1 MDNLITEINECVI
14 DDQPKDHNKIGYVKK
29 RNIAVTTIGGVDHE
43 TETTKEFEF
52 WDADKQ
58 KYTIFSKTKFCKI
71 YTQSKNNMHPTLTQ
85 TFTDNNKIDKIGL
98 ANTMIL
104 MDYTDEDNRIIIT
117 TKLGNVSASK
127 ADIQIL
133 LDAGEDST
141 KKYLS
146 KCKKLGII
154 KKEKNDYFVNPL
166 YVMRVRNISLD
177 LYQLFKIELDP
188 YLSEQAKKDMAN
200 LIRHFSNRTEV
211 SQDIMQPQDVIDK
224 YVDVTN
230 QAECRKKISEIY
242 ELNKNDEEYRWTDI
256 DVAYC
261 DIDAIELKLKQPNM
275 TAVEYD
281 KVACPACRII
291 YSLTYAIYEASQN
304 KKFIAYENLKL
315 AFRPQEFTPE
325 LFVFLHVTLRK
336 AIENELPAKA
346 LSKKT
351 YGLMD
356 FEI

>member
-14 DDQPKDHNKIGYVKK
+14 DEQPKDHNKIGYVKK

-43 TETTKEFEF
+43 IETTKEFDF

-58 KYTIFSKTKFCKI
+58 KYTIFSKTKFCKL
-71 YTQSKNNMHPTLTQ
+71 YTPSKNNMHPTLTQ

-104 MDYTDEDNRIIIT
+104 IDYTDEDNRIIIT

-127 ADIQIL
+127 VDIQIL

-154 KKEKNDYFVNPL
+154 KKAKNDYFINPL

-188 YLSEQAKKDMAN
+188 YLSEQAKKDIAK
-200 LIRHFSNRTEV
+200 LIRHFSNNAEV
-211 SQDIMQPQDVIDK
+211 PQDIMQPQDVIDK

-230 QAECRKKISEIY
+230 QVECRQKILEVY
-242 ELNKNDEEYRWTDI
+242 ESNKNDEEYRVADI
-256 DVAYC
+256 DSIYC
-261 DIDAIELKLKQPNM
+261 DSNAIKLKLKQSNM
-275 TAVEYD
+275 TKIEYD
-281 KVACPACRII
+281 KAACPAYGYI
-291 YSLTYAIYEASQN
+291 YNLTHKIYNASQN
-304 KKFIAYENLKL
+304 KNFIAYENLKISL
-315 AFRPQEFTPE
+315 NPQEFTPD
-325 LFVFLHVTLRK
+325 LFIFLHVTLRE

>member
-14 DDQPKDHNKIGYVKK
+14 DEQPKDHNKIGYVKK

-43 TETTKEFEF
+43 IETTKEFDF
-52 WDADKQ
+52 WDADRQ
-58 KYTIFSKTKFCKI
+58 KYTIFSKTKFCKL
-71 YTQSKNNMHPTLTQ
+71 YTPSKNNMHPTLTQ
-85 TFTDNNKIDKIGL
+85 TFTDNNNKIDKIGL

-104 MDYTDEDNRIIIT
+104 MDYIDEDNRIIIT
-117 TKLGNVSASK
+117 TKLGDVSASK
-127 ADIQIL
+127 VDIQIL

-154 KKEKNDYFVNPL
+154 KKEKNDYFINPL

-188 YLSEQAKKDMAN
+188 YLSEQAKKDMAK
-200 LIRHFSNRTEV
+200 LIRHFSN
-211 SQDIMQPQDVIDK
+211 SSKISKDIMQPQDVIDK

-230 QAECRKKISEIY
+230 QAECRQKISDVY
-242 ELNKNDEEYRWTDI
+242 ESNKNDEEYRLADI
-256 DVAYC
+256 DGIYC
-261 DIDAIELKLKQPNM
+261 EIDAAKLKPNM
-275 TAVEYD
+275 TEIEYN
-281 KVACPACRII
+281 KIACPAYGFI
-291 YSLTYAIYEASQN
+291 YNLTHKIYNASKN
-304 KKFIAYENLKL
+304 KKFIAYENLKIS
-315 AFRPQEFTPE
+315 FKPQEFTPE
-325 LFVFLHVTLRK
+325 LFIFLHVTLRE
-336 AIENELPAKA
+336 AIENELPARA

-351 YGLMD
+351 YGLLD